1 MMYIHYCQSCHRI
14 HMLNGHKSICP
25 TCELK
30 LTELRISYLEYIELD
45 VEERKLLNDKLKSPN
60 HLALLKIPQH
70 S

>member
-30 LTELRISYLEYIELD
+30 LTELRISYMEYIELD
-45 VEERKLLNDKLKSPN
+45 AEERRLLKDKLCSPR
-60 HLALLKIPQH
+60 HLAVLQIPQH
-70 S
+70 T